1 MSFERNASNSIKV
14 KQNICVVLPED
25 GHYIQQTWNGLG
37 RVSVIVPDKTP
48 VIAVAIINCV
58 LSQAERYCWKYSDLF
73 GEV

>member
-25 GHYIQQTWNGLG
+25 GHYIQQTWNGLR

-48 VIAVAIINCV
+48 VIAVGIIN
-58 LSQAERYCWKYSDLF
+58 
-73 GEV
+73 